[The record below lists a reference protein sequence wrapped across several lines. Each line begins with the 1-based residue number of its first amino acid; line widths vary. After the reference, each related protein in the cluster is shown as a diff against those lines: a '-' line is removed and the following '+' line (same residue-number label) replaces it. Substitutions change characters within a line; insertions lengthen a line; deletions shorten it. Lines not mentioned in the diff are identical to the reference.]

1 MTRNILII
9 ISAVCIILS
18 FLFLSVLSTAQISSV
33 QTSSVQTSSV
43 QISSG
48 KASSVQADGFS
59 IAADRKI
66 DLRLEEYLT
75 AEAEGSAVVERIPVI
90 VMLNAGAPSSP
101 DGLFSDGQACKDL
114 SVRYRFHL
122 IPGIAGEASSKS
134 IREMAESKWVSGI
147 YYDGSARISSNESSA
162 GPSAEGAAT
171 QDGHN
176 DGYIS
181 PARIINADRLW
192 EKGINGTG
200 ITVAVIDSGID
211 KNHPD
216 LIGKVVAEKNFLAD
230 EITAD
235 DLLGHGTMVAGII
248 AGSGAA
254 SNGSYRGIAPG
265 AKLISVKVIDGKGD
279 GKVSDIIAGIEWAVY
294 NGADILS
301 LSLGG
306 INLGETNP
314 PITMAADNAA
324 GAGVVVCVAAGN
336 RNSSDT
342 GGQVSKTSSSQ
353 AGGSQPGASR
363 TPVELSERG
372 GSDSTRKDVYY
383 LLIPVVLALPPGLI
397 DSPGDGVKVITVGAT
412 DASGRIASFSGSGPT
427 RDDRIKPDVVAPGV
441 DIISIV
447 PTGIKR
453 PSPVDRYYSRES
465 GTSLSAPVAAGL
477 AALLLQADRNLSAAG
492 VKAAITRGAKK
503 LDSTLGE
510 SYEEFYQGAGM
521 LDALSSYELLANSSN
536 ICGTIPDRWNA
547 GRWAYLPAGKGV
559 YVGLDTGADRP
570 QKKIY
575 ALAPGDEDW
584 SLRFVFFSDH
594 GIKDLKTSVLGEV
607 ADWVNL
613 QPLPGTLA
621 ANDQKVF
628 AASIA
633 VPQDTA
639 PGTHNGTI
647 EIADGSEKLLD
658 IPISVNV
665 AMPLNISQGEAN
677 GTGSLNGS
685 QWRYYYLEMNPGTT
699 DFEATLAWQQDTN
712 LDLFLLSPTSEYY
725 TGEGAGNDT
734 GTAAGSETNSRMI
747 NASEAA
753 VQKLGKKI
761 TGPSSGRWLIAV
773 HSENATLPA
782 NYTLKVERSQLK
794 TDPLRWNLESV
805 SAGTSNKMQFFLK
818 NPGLSLQNLSYAGMI
833 ENTTIQEFEG
843 RVGYKETWNQTV
855 RATGSTKKISAEL
868 TSLDGNSTGEVALVF
883 ENPRGT
889 ASEDNADLG
898 TDNLGPLEISN
909 PEPGNWTVK
918 VYGYDV
924 PLDGKTF
931 RVSIKE
937 YSEENWS
944 WISARGPD
952 QLKSDGNG
960 TVQASITIPARISI
974 PRVDGYIKISS
985 DRHTFEI
992 PVSVTIAGTRLT
1004 GLSEERAVD
1013 ADSDGLIDV
1022 LSLGFGVNISAP
1034 GEFRLN
1040 GVMADCRGNWIGSI
1054 DRSFALQKNG
1064 SILVNASG
1072 TDIWRY
1078 GKCGPLRIQN
1088 LILYDGDGS
1097 YIDRFEGDIIID
1109 RKPGEFQPP
1118 AAYLSGEFSNRTT
1131 SYAIAIGVNVTV
1143 VKPGRYELQGIILD
1157 DAGDQVGEASA
1168 EGDLFAG
1175 NTTMLLQFDSASFV
1189 AQGEIS
1195 AVHLADL
1202 VLSRDKSPLERRGDA
1217 WSSEMMD
1224 PQAFEAETVAKSS
1237 FSGVPV
1243 VKLGGEDGMRL

>member
-1 MTRNILII
+1 MTRNILIV
-9 ISAVCIILS
+9 ISAVSIILS
-18 FLFLSVLSTAQISSV
+18 FLFLSVLSFA
-33 QTSSVQTSSV
+33 QTSSV

-48 KASSVQADGFS
+48 QASSVQANGPSF
-59 IAADRKI
+59 AASQKI
-66 DLRLEEYLT
+66 DPRLEESLA
-75 AEAEGSAVVERIPVI
+75 AEADGRAGEEKIPVI
-90 VMLNAGAPSSP
+90 VMLNADSPSSQ
-101 DGLFSDGQACKDL
+101 DSLFSDDQTSKGLYVK
-114 SVRYRFHL
+114 YRFHL
-122 IPGIAGEASSKS
+122 IPGLAGEASSNA
-134 IREMAESKWVSGI
+134 IREMAKSKWVSGI
-147 YYDGSARISSNESSA
+147 YFDDSARISLNESSA
-162 GPSAEGAAT
+162 GPSTEGSAT
-171 QDGHN
+171 QDGQIK
-176 DGYIS
+176 GYVS
-181 PARIINADRLW
+181 PARIIKADKLW

-216 LIGKVVAEKNFLAD
+216 LIGKVVAEKNFLTD

-254 SNGSYRGIAPG
+254 SNGSYKGIAPG
-265 AKLISVKVIDGKGD
+265 AKLMSVKVINGKGD

-314 PITMAADNAA
+314 PITMAADNAVRE
-324 GAGVVVCVAAGN
+324 GVVVCVAAGN
-336 RNSSDT
+336 RNSSDA
-342 GGQVSKTSSSQ
+342 GGQVSKTSSRQ
-353 AGGSQPGASR
+353 IAGSQTGNSR
-363 TPVELSERG
+363 TPIELSQID
-372 GSDSTRKDVYY
+372 GSDSAKKDVYY

-453 PSPVDRYYSRES
+453 PSPVDYYYSRES

-477 AALLLQADRNLSAAG
+477 AALLLQADGNLSAAG
-492 VKAAITRGAKK
+492 VKAAMTQGAKK

-536 ICGTIPDRWNA
+536 ICGTIPDRWIA

-584 SLRFVFFSDH
+584 SLRFVFFSDRS
-594 GIKDLKTSVLGEV
+594 IKDLRTSVQGEV

-613 QPLPGTLA
+613 QPLPRTLA

-647 EIADGSEKLLD
+647 EIADGGEKLLD
-658 IPISVNV
+658 IPIRVNV
-665 AMPLNISQGEAN
+665 ALPLNISLGEAN
-677 GTGSLNGS
+677 STGSLNGS
-685 QWRYYYLEMNPGTT
+685 EWRYYYLEMNPGTT
-699 DFEATLAWQQDTN
+699 DFEATLGWQQDSK

-725 TGEGAGNDT
+725 TGEGIGNDT
-734 GTAAGSETNSRMI
+734 GRASFSEI
-747 NASEAA
+747 NASRINPDEAFA
-753 VQKLGKKI
+753 QEVGKKVA
-761 TGPSSGRWLIAV
+761 GPSSGRWLIAV
-773 HSENATLPA
+773 HSENATFPV
-782 NYTLKVERSQLK
+782 NYTLQVERSQMK
-794 TDPLRWNLESV
+794 IDPLRWSLESAA
-805 SAGTSNKMQFFLK
+805 AGTSNKMQFSLK
-818 NPGLSLQNLSYAGMI
+818 NLGPSLRNLSYAGMI
-833 ENTTIQEFEG
+833 ENTTIHEYEG
-843 RVGYKETWNQTV
+843 HVGYKETWNQTV
-855 RATGSTKKISAEL
+855 RVTESTKKISAEL
-868 TSLDGNSTGEVALVF
+868 TSLDMNNKSEVALVF

-889 ASEDNADLG
+889 ASKDNVDLG
-898 TDNLGPLEISN
+898 TGNLGPLEISN
-909 PEPGNWTVK
+909 PELGNWTVK
-918 VYGYDV
+918 VYGNDV
-924 PLDGKTF
+924 PLEGKSF
-931 RVSIKE
+931 RVTIKE
-937 YSEENWS
+937 YADGKWS
-944 WISARGPD
+944 WIAASGPD
-952 QLKSDGNG
+952 RLESDSNG
-960 TVQASITIPARISI
+960 TVQATITIPSKTSI

-992 PVSVTIAGTRLT
+992 PVSATIAGARLT

-1013 ADSDGLIDV
+1013 SDSDGLIDV
-1022 LSLGFGVNISAP
+1022 ISLEFGVNISAP

-1040 GVMADCRGNWIGSI
+1040 GVMADCSGNWIGRI
-1054 DRSFALQKNG
+1054 DRSFALKKSG

-1072 TDIWRY
+1072 IDIWRY
-1078 GKCGPLRIQN
+1078 AKCGPLRIQN
-1088 LILYDGDGS
+1088 LILYDKDGS
-1097 YIDRFEGDIIID
+1097 YIDRFNGDIIID

-1131 SYAIAIGVNVTV
+1131 SSAIAIGVNVTV

-1157 DAGDQVGEASA
+1157 DAGDQVGEAST
-1168 EGDLFAG
+1168 EKDLSAG
-1175 NTTMLLQFDSASFV
+1175 NTTMLLHFDPASFV
-1189 AQGEIS
+1189 AQGEAS
-1195 AVHLADL
+1195 AVHLVDL
-1202 VLSRDKSPLERRGDA
+1202 FLSRNKSPLERRSDA
-1217 WSSEMMD
+1217 WSSDMMD
-1224 PQAFEAETVAKSS
+1224 PQAFEAETVESS
-1237 FSGVPV
+1237 ISGVPV
-1243 VKLGGEDGMRL
+1243 VKLGGDDGVKL